1 MKSLQGYQVNRGNK
15 HVTHRH
21 TWRQFVND
29 TKISKEDMNIPSW
42 GDEQKPSRGKDT
54 LQGPRGMQ
62 RIWIVRG
69 RTEGKLVR
77 EWHETRPIVV

>member
-1 MKSLQGYQVNRGNK
+1 
-15 HVTHRH
+15 
-21 TWRQFVND
+21 
-29 TKISKEDMNIPSW
+29 MNIPSW

>member
-1 MKSLQGYQVNRGNK
+1 
-15 HVTHRH
+15 
-21 TWRQFVND
+21 
-29 TKISKEDMNIPSW
+29 MNIPSW
-42 GDEQKPSRGKDT
+42 SDEQKPSRGKDT

-77 EWHETRPIVV
+77 EWHETRQLLFDKES